1 LPVLAVLF
9 SLIRFSAFFRKAL
22 ILRDL
27 KQISVIGLG
36 LLGGS
41 IASGVLRC
49 FSGVKVVGFSHRPS
63 TREKARELTVASEVL
78 DSLERSVEKADLVIL
93 ATPIGTFEDIFGR
106 IAEVLPDGCVVTDVG
121 STKVLPHR
129 WAAQKL
135 PRRVQYVG
143 SHPIAGSELR
153 GVDFARDDLCD
164 RAMCILT
171 ATQKTNPQAVKLLE
185 EFWTKLGCS
194 VKFMKPA
201 EHDRI
206 FANVSHVP
214 HITAAALT
222 NAMSGKELRFAGKG
236 FMDTSRIA
244 SGPANIWA
252 DVLLTNTGNISKG
265 IDKVIAELLKL
276 KKAVDNKDREKVEK
290 LLAAAKNKRAALI
303 DYKIEQKE
311 IL

>member
-1 LPVLAVLF
+1 MTGCALLF
-9 SLIRFSAFFRKAL
+9 SLTNFFVYFYKAL
-22 ILRDL
+22 ILKDL
-27 KQISVIGLG
+27 KQVSVIGLG

-49 FSGVKVVGFSHRPS
+49 FSRVKVVGFSHRAS
-63 TREKARELTVASEVL
+63 TRAKARELGVAGEVV
-78 DSLERSVEKADLVIL
+78 DSLEQSVRGADLVIL
-93 ATPIGTFEDIFGR
+93 ATPISTFENIFGQ
-106 IAEVLPDGCVVTDVG
+106 ISKSLPDGCIVTDVG

-129 WAAQKL
+129 WAAKKL
-135 PRRVQYVG
+135 PGRGHYVG
-143 SHPIAGSELR
+143 SHPIAGSEQR

-171 ATQKTNPQAVKLLE
+171 ATQKTNQQAVQTLE
-185 EFWTKLGCS
+185 EFWSKLGCL
-194 VKFMKPA
+194 VKIMKPA

-222 NAMSGKELRFAGKG
+222 NATNGKELKFAGKG
-236 FMDTSRIA
+236 FLDTSRIA

-276 KKAVDNKDREKVEK
+276 KKAVDNKNKEQIEK
-290 LLAAAKNKRAALI
+290 LLAAAKKKRAELI
-303 DYKIEQKE
+303 NYKIEQKE
-311 IL
+311 II